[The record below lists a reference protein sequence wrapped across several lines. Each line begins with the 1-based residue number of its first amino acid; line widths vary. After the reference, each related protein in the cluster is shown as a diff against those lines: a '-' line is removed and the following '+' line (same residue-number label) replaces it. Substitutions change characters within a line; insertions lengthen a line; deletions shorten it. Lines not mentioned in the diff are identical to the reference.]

1 MVITHRVSGL
11 PSCLLLLEGFTGA
24 APSKKPLAL
33 ESAKPIISRAG
44 ALV

>member
-1 MVITHRVSGL
+1 MIRVHRVTGL
-11 PSCLLLLEGFTGA
+11 PSCLLLLGGFIGA